1 MYLIFS
7 CLHVLISKFE
17 LETMIE
23 PTIAFHPQLVLLLL
37 LSLGMRSVT
46 KKSPLG
52 LKRSIPTF

>member
-1 MYLIFS
+1 MY
-7 CLHVLISKFE
+7 VLISKFE